1 MPPVRER
8 PKNQKVRENEST
20 VALLA
25 TPRGTPRAP
34 SRPRAPQKTPSRR
47 LNTQDLLNKVQ
58 TLQAASR
65 ARGALPT
72 PDEITRSSTQVVR
85 DSVPPPAPIPL
96 YPRSNLDLSSS
107 ESPASDIKM
116 ELKLH

>member
-20 VALLA
+20 AALLA
-25 TPRGTPRAP
+25 TPRGTPRVL

-58 TLQAASR
+58 KLQAASR

-72 PDEITRSSTQVVR
+72 PRFNRGEGLVAKVRYYWRSVGFDEGKKAF
-85 DSVPPPAPIPL
+85 PA
-96 YPRSNLDLSSS
+96 
-107 ESPASDIKM
+107 
-116 ELKLH
+116 